1 VIPDRLQ
8 QAERLLL
15 AGDVEGALRLLQG
28 MLQAAGTRR
37 DAAGLHAIVELAQR
51 VESLSVGSLKKDA
64 SFFLFAARGALAF
77 AQEQDA
83 LIGERVATARA
94 AIDEGDAAGASVAL
108 EDALRGELE
117 KRPANRDRARLEEI
131 VALAN
136 AVAPSARGGA
146 ASRLGSVLADAEQ
159 ALLAASA
166 PTPPAP
172 APPEVSAPRTSAEGA
187 PHPNDAVTARL
198 DAFERHIRAL
208 ESALA
213 ELRAKELPELRALA
227 VGAAVAEPEA
237 IASMQTEE
245 PQPAAAPQAA
255 ALETPARPSIPALTP
270 AEPAAAPLPTRPAPS
285 RRRPQ
290 VTRVTLAQLQEPRAL
305 AWAGGIVTLLGI
317 VFISIL
323 AADRGWVSAELRV
336 VLAAL
341 VSAALYGAGVVAYRR
356 YGPTWAALAAAG
368 AGIGGAYAT
377 LAAAG
382 AVYDFITKPEALLG
396 AAFVA
401 AVGVVTAV
409 RWNTQMTAVLGLVG
423 AMLGPAVIEGDVS
436 VLGSALV
443 TIVLGATVALTVWKR
458 WLETMAIGALVC
470 FALALGVLA
479 ELDPGHDTPAAVV
492 AAAFSMLFLA
502 AAVGHDVRRA
512 RPRFWAELVPAAI
525 GAFLAAGTLIA
536 LAVALQVDNDS
547 PVGVV
552 ATLAVVWLVD
562 LAGAIGYQLAGRR
575 TNLQPVTSTLLFA
588 AVALSFATTLLF
600 FEEREQGFALLATA
614 GVYLACLALL
624 RGRGQRDLSSALW
637 AVALTAGAVGVAD
650 LVSGNELAFVWAA
663 EGALLSWLG
672 LRAREPRLLLGALG
686 YLGLALGQT
695 LALAAAPTEL
705 FVANDDPAEGVPAV
719 LATAAAFVVFAA
731 CYQRAKLDRL
741 RVRGAVVPLP
751 PAWVGALCAAAAAFA
766 LALYAAS
773 LALLGLF
780 VAFADDDFRAA
791 FERGH
796 PAVTSLWGVVAL
808 TLVILGLR
816 RRSTVL
822 HAAGLTL
829 YGVALVELVL
839 FDLTK
844 LSSTNAAFAALALG
858 VLVLAAGFEQGRLS
872 RATLDGFR
880 VDPFALG
887 FVGGS
892 LVLLVPAIAVL
903 LEGSTWFLDRQGAG
917 LLAAAA
923 AYGAL
928 AALAFRE
935 NRDFS
940 TVLWAP
946 AFALGAAAV
955 AELLGDPWRAL
966 AWSSA
971 GVALAW
977 LAGRAGEPRFLPAS
991 GAFVGLALAYAFVL
1005 EVPPTDLFVAD
1016 ARPAAGLLSLLPA
1029 TAAAYAFAASLD
1041 GVHRAVALWT
1051 AGAVTVYAASVTIL
1065 GLVQWLAAD
1074 DPKSVD
1080 DAFQRGQTGVSAL
1093 WAVVGLALL
1102 SIGLWRDSRNFRIGG
1117 LVLFGIA
1124 LAKLFLYD
1132 LSALSAMAR
1141 ALSFL
1146 GVGLV
1151 LLLAAFLYQRV
1162 SGRDE
1167 EAGSPPRPSIP

>member
-1 VIPDRLQ
+1 VF
-8 QAERLLL
+8 AE
-15 AGDVEGALRLLQG
+15 
-28 MLQAAGTRR
+28 
-37 DAAGLHAIVELAQR
+37 
-51 VESLSVGSLKKDA
+51 K
-64 SFFLFAARGALAF
+64 
-77 AQEQDA
+77 QDA
-83 LIGERVATARA
+83 FVRERVKAARA
-94 AIDEGDAAGASVAL
+94 AVVVGNAGDASVAL

-117 KRPANRDRARLEEI
+117 KRPGRLDRAVLEEI

-136 AVAPSARGGA
+136 ATAPSARGRA
-146 ASRLGSVLADAEQ
+146 ARRLGKILAAAGQ
-159 ALLAASA
+159 ALLAAPA
-166 PTPPAP
+166 AAPPAP
-172 APPEVSAPRTSAEGA
+172 IPPEVSAPRSSAAGA
-187 PHPNDAVTARL
+187 PSPNDEVTARI

-227 VGAAVAEPEA
+227 AGGAHVAEPEP
-237 IASMQTEE
+237 IASMRTGG
-245 PQPAAAPQAA
+245 PQPAAAPRAPGLQTAA
-255 ALETPARPSIPALTP
+255 GPETPARRP
-270 AEPAAAPLPTRPAPS
+270 AEPVRPAAAPPLPTRPAPS
-285 RRRPQ
+285 RPRPA
-290 VTRVTLAQLQEPRAL
+290 VTRVTLSQLQEPRAL

-336 VLAAL
+336 VLSAL
-341 VSAALYGAGVVAYRR
+341 VSAGLYGAGVLAYRR

-458 WLETMAIGALVC
+458 WLETMAVGALVS

-492 AAAFSMLFLA
+492 AAAFSVLFLA
-502 AAVGHDVRRA
+502 AGVGHDVRRA

-525 GAFLAAGTLIA
+525 WAFLGAGTVIA

-547 PVGVV
+547 PVGVA
-552 ATLAVVWLVD
+552 ATLAAVWLVD
-562 LAGAIGYQLAGRR
+562 LAGAIGYQLACRR
-575 TNLQPVTSTLLFA
+575 TNLQHVASTLLFA
-588 AVALSFATTLLF
+588 AVALSFATTLRF

-614 GVYLACLALL
+614 GVYLACLPLL

-672 LRAREPRLLLGALG
+672 LRTRESRLLLGALG

-695 LALAAAPTEL
+695 LVLAAAPTEL

-719 LATAAAFVVFAA
+719 LTTAAAFVVFAA
-731 CYQRAKLDRL
+731 CYRRVKLDRL

-751 PAWVGALCAAAAAFA
+751 PAWVGALGAAAAAFA

-816 RRSTVL
+816 RPSTVL

-829 YGVALVELVL
+829 YGVAVVEFVL
-839 FDLTK
+839 FDLPK

-892 LVLLVPAIAVL
+892 LVLLVPAIGVL

-917 LLAAAA
+917 LLAGAA

-928 AALAFRE
+928 AALVFRE

-991 GAFVGLALAYAFVL
+991 GAFVGLALAYAFVF

-1016 ARPAAGLLSLLPA
+1016 ARPAVGLPSLLLA

-1041 GVHRAVALWT
+1041 GLHRAAALWT

-1074 DPKSVD
+1074 NPKSVD

-1102 SIGLWRDSRNFRIGG
+1102 SIGLWRDSRNVRIGG

-1132 LSALSAMAR
+1132 LSALSAMSR

-1162 SGRDE
+1162 SGEDE
-1167 EAGSPPRPSIP
+1167 EVGRPPRPEAP